1 MLEKR
6 QEKTTNPKSFQ
17 TQAMALVVTM
27 RVKTSTMRNT
37 AKCWVR
43 YQWTTM
49 KDSRKIEITLYISQD
64 QKRREEME
72 KMSNELADEWKQ
84 LWTSLNR
91 KNGAA

>member
-1 MLEKR
+1 
-6 QEKTTNPKSFQ
+6 
-17 TQAMALVVTM
+17 
-27 RVKTSTMRNT
+27 
-37 AKCWVR
+37 
-43 YQWTTM
+43 M